1 MADDWALEPTQP
13 KAPITTGSAGVDD
26 WAVPQQATVG
36 DSGPMPDIGEAALQG
51 IKRGIGDVGQSVT
64 LNTSRASEASPAAA
78 DFEWGDAAEPLAK
91 AGPKI
96 AYRLGQGSPTLAAGV
111 AGGVAGSLV
120 SPGIGTAIGGV
131 GGAAAGAALQTV
143 GPSFSEELRRTPQ
156 DPDEAWDRALKHA
169 AVAGA
174 FSGASW
180 ALFGSNFFEG
190 PLKQL
195 AFQAFGVQ
203 PGAAVAEKATQNA
216 ISGDPITKDLGKA
229 YVEGAVGTSVPM
241 LGHMALK
248 GRFGEPASVDTG
260 PTQQN
265 ITDMARD
272 KLDRAQEF
280 DAQANDPNTSPVL
293 AQQLNGRAD
302 RLRDA
307 AMFDFDRLQAPARMQ
322 QKLAQAEQLE
332 QQAQTA
338 PTPADAADL
347 QQQAH
352 ALRRDADYDG
362 FIANMPPP
370 MPKREGTIGKFKDSW
385 INNIQPEMASD
396 TALKVDPVFAQFKSK
411 IAQAKDALIASG
423 EKYYYKFNKMP
434 DNERIDY
441 MRAIETGSALPADLV
456 QKHPWLPEAAVTQ
469 RNALDLAYRMEQQM
483 GSRSAFIEDYFPH
496 IWKKPQAARDLMDQG
511 SIAQSM
517 GGTWFQ
523 KSRYYDLIDHG
534 LANGLELKNTNP
546 QELVT
551 SRLLSGVD
559 MMEKTRLL
567 HDLERNGVA
576 VPQVVAPHEITNPG
590 KNNPNPWAPVNS
602 PDGTRWLVAPDAQPL
617 WKNAVDAKGLWA
629 NENLPGQAF
638 RGWMKY
644 KNFSVPIKLGLSL
657 FHPLH
662 VFHINAASNL
672 SRALHETL
680 GSGQQGLLRRAAS
693 VPEAAI
699 QTATDA
705 LMALPIGTPFRG
717 KNMRQAW
724 LTEPSKQ
731 TPAQQAMV
739 KMMTEAGVS
748 GQLSEQLKIAAKR
761 NLSDSWNEGQ
771 YHRLLPNLG
780 RRFMEAISAPIF
792 EHWIPNLKMA
802 AVARETES
810 LFRRRPDLMDDPVQ
824 RRVAMRAIG
833 KEVEN
838 RFGEMFYGG
847 LFWNRTLKDS
857 LIGSFLSLGWNLGF
871 VREFGGG
878 ALEPLGRR
886 MMGPPTP
893 TRKTIRDVAHKSTNA
908 MVYMM
913 SAFAINAM
921 INKSMTGDDAQG
933 MDYIFP
939 RIGGLNPDGSPR
951 RITNPFYSREIPMAE
966 KNIEERQSLV
976 GGLSQMI
983 YHKMMFAPVMEMG
996 TNRDYFGYQIYDPNA
1011 PGWKQSMQFFKHYAE
1026 DNMLPMSVTGAKRS
1040 LQLSGKPIPQTPSDY
1055 LKSLKDP
1062 DVLGPMMGFG
1072 PAPSYASKSAL
1083 ENRIG
1088 HLFQEHV
1095 AAETKPFEFAEQA
1108 KLRAD
1113 ARTEYM
1119 GAIQR
1124 NDKEAIQASAMKLAQ
1139 LGVTTK
1145 QMAKTQPGETM
1156 LYMYSRL
1163 PWSDQKAL
1171 LKDMQKDEFKRYFI
1185 RTGKKAKADPE
1196 VLALA
1201 QKYFKQ

>member
-1 MADDWALEPTQP
+1 MADDWATETVQSNP
-13 KAPITTGSAGVDD
+13 APPPAAGNVDD
-26 WAVPQQATVG
+26 WAKPAQAADT
-36 DSGPMPDIGEAALQG
+36 SGPMPGIGEAAVQG
-51 IKRGIGDVGQSVT
+51 IKRGLGDVGQSVT
-64 LNTSRASEASPAAA
+64 LDTNRTPETSPAAS
-78 DFEWGDAAEPLAK
+78 DFEWRDLAEPIGRGA
-91 AGPKI
+91 PKV
-96 AYRLGQGSPTLAAGV
+96 AYRFGQSSPTVAAGV
-111 AGGVAGSLV
+111 AGGAAGSLV
-120 SPGIGTAIGGV
+120 YPGVGTAIGGV
-131 GGAAAGAALQTV
+131 GGAAAGAALQTI
-143 GPSFSEELRRTPQ
+143 GPSFAAELKQSPN
-156 DPDEAWDRALKHA
+156 DPDGAWTRAVEHG
-169 AVAGA
+169 AVSGA
-174 FSGASW
+174 FSGAGW
-180 ALFGSNFFEG
+180 ALFPAKFFEG
-190 PLKQL
+190 PVKQL

-203 PGAAVAEKATQNA
+203 PGVAVAEQATQNA
-216 ISGDPITKDLGKA
+216 VSGKPLTENLGKA
-229 YVEGAVGTSVPM
+229 YVEGAVGTTVPM
-241 LGHMALK
+241 AGHMALK
-248 GRFGEPASVDTG
+248 GRFGEPASVDPG
-260 PTQQN
+260 PTPQN

-280 DAQANDPNTSPVL
+280 DTLANDPNTSPVL
-293 AQQLNGRAD
+293 AQQLTGRAD

-307 AMFDFDRLQAPARMQ
+307 ALFDNDRLQAPARMQ
-322 QKLAQAEQLE
+322 QKLAQADQLD

-338 PTPADAADL
+338 PTPADAAQL
-347 QQQAH
+347 QQQSR

-362 FIANMPPP
+362 FIAHMPPP
-370 MPKREGTIGKFKDSW
+370 MPKREGAWGKFKDTW
-385 INNIQPEMASD
+385 INNIQPELASD
-396 TALKVDPVFAQFKSK
+396 TALKVDPVFANFKSK
-411 IAQAKDALIASG
+411 IAQVKDSLIASG

-434 DNERIDY
+434 DAERIDY

-456 QKHPWLPEAAVTQ
+456 TKYPWLPDAARAQ

-483 GSRSAFIEDYFPH
+483 GSRSAFVEDYFPH
-496 IWKKPQAARDLMDQG
+496 IWKKPKAARDLMDQG
-511 SIAQSM
+511 NIAQSM

-559 MMEKTRLL
+559 MMEKVRLL
-567 HDLERNGVA
+567 HELERNGVA
-576 VPQVVAPHEITNPG
+576 VPQVVAPYEITNPG
-590 KNNPNPWAPVNS
+590 RNNPNPWSPVNG
-602 PDGTRWLVAPDAQPL
+602 PDGSRWLIAPDAQSL

-629 NENLPGQAF
+629 DEGLIGKGF

-657 FHPLH
+657 FHPVH
-662 VFHINAASNL
+662 VFHINVANNM
-672 SRALHETL
+672 SRALHDTF
-680 GSGQQGLLRRAAS
+680 GSGQQGVLRRATAL
-693 VPEAAI
+693 PEAAF
-699 QTATDA
+699 QSVADA
-705 LMALPIGTPFRG
+705 FMALPIGTPFKG
-717 KNMRQAW
+717 KTMRDAW

-739 KMMTEAGVS
+739 KMMNEAGVS

-761 NLSDSWNEGQ
+761 NLSDAWNNSE
-771 YHRLLPNLG
+771 YHKALPNLG
-780 RRFMEAISAPIF
+780 RRMMEVLSAPIF

-802 AVARETES
+802 AVAREAES
-810 LFRRRPDLMDDPVQ
+810 LFRRRPDLVDDPVQ
-824 RRVAMRAIG
+824 RRVAMRALG

-847 LFWNRTLKDS
+847 LFWNRTFKDS

-886 MMGPPTP
+886 LMDPPSP
-893 TRKTIRDVAHKSTNA
+893 TRKTIRDTAHKTTNA
-908 MVYMM
+908 VVYMM
-913 SAFAINAM
+913 SAMAVNAM
-921 INKSMTGDDAQG
+921 INKSMTGDNPQG

-951 RITNPFYSREIPMAE
+951 RITNPFYTREVPMAG
-966 KNIEERQSLV
+966 KNIEERQSVV
-976 GGLSQMI
+976 GGLAQML
-983 YHKMMFAPVMEMG
+983 YHKMMFAPVVEMG
-996 TNRDYFGYQIYDPNA
+996 SNRDYFGYQIYDPNA
-1011 PGWKQSMQFFKHYAE
+1011 PGYKQMWQFFKHYAE
-1026 DNMLPMSVTGAKRS
+1026 DNMMPMSVSGAKRS
-1040 LQLSGKPIPQTPSDY
+1040 LQLSGKPIPKSGPEFLQ
-1055 LKSLKDP
+1055 SLKDP
-1062 DVLGPMMGFG
+1062 DVIGPLMGFG
-1072 PAPSYASKSAL
+1072 PAPSYASKSPM

-1095 AAETKPFEFAEQA
+1095 SAETKPFEFAEQA

-1124 NDKEAIQASAMKLAQ
+1124 KDQPAIEAAAMKLAQ

-1171 LKDMQKDEFKRYFI
+1171 LKDMQPDEFKRYFV